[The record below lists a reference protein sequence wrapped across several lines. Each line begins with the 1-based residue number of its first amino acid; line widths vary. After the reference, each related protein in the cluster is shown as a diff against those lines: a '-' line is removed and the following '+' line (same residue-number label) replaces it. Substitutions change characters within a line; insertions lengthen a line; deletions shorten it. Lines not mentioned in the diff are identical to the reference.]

1 VLDHEAA
8 DPTVERIA
16 LALRRPVDFGPEVDR
31 AVMAAIHAAPL
42 MVRPS
47 NAPARA
53 VVPMRRGV
61 WSWLVRPQA
70 VRIAIPPIGALAAAG
85 IAIAAAI
92 LGLRRDGG
100 LQRADEQRRLTGEF
114 PVPVTGEH
122 VVASHSTDTVYVT
135 RFYFANPTA
144 KHVTLVGE
152 FNGWDKRATPLSQVP
167 GKDLWVAELK
177 LKAGRYQYGFLVDG
191 KEWVADPR
199 NPHAV
204 GDDFGQPNSVV
215 TVQSKQA
222 MSS

>member
-1 VLDHEAA
+1 VLDHEAT

-47 NAPARA
+47 NSPTRA
-53 VVPMRRGV
+53 VASTRRGV
-61 WSWLVRPQA
+61 WSWLVRPRS
-70 VRIAIPPIGALAAAG
+70 VRISIPPIGVLAAAG
-85 IAIAAAI
+85 FAIAAAF
-92 LGLRRDGG
+92 GLRRSASEN
-100 LQRADEQRRLTGEF
+100 RAEERRLTGEF
-114 PVPVTGEH
+114 PVPATGEYAA
-122 VVASHSTDTVYVT
+122 ASRSADNLLPT
-135 RFYFANPTA
+135 RFYFVNPTA
-144 KHVTLVGE
+144 KQVSLVGE

-167 GKDLWVAELK
+167 GKDLWVAEVK
-177 LKAGRYQYGFLVDG
+177 LQPGRYQYAFFVDG

-199 NPHAV
+199 APQAA

-215 TVQSKQA
+215 TVQKQA